1 MRSIRARVRLSG
13 GFDWGYALLGCTI
26 PILSLSFDVCH
37 IVCGGFLD
45 EGCCCWVVCVSICP
59 RCGRL
64 AVWVPGLQVPSRKCT
79 CSCHRDVVVDGGGFV
94 DEEG

>member
-1 MRSIRARVRLSG
+1 MRSIRASVRLSG

-26 PILSLSFDVCH
+26 PILRLPFDVCH
-37 IVCGGFLD
+37 IVCGGFVD
-45 EGCCCWVVCVSICP
+45 EGCSCWVVCVSICP

-79 CSCHRDVVVDGGGFV
+79 CPCHRDVVVDGGGFV